1 MFSSSSFPFKCS
13 IRTWPITLP
22 TWGMSWHRL
31 SPLWASVSDLNSPS
45 NSLPLFVCYYK
56 QYLIHGFHLKVTSP
70 KLILFL
76 PELPCLFLPPSFDSC
91 FSIFLATRLGISPS
105 ALSFPS
111 SLPLII
117 NQWPCYFILILQGSS
132 IPDWLWNRVLEPE
145 AESLN
150 KWP

>member
-1 MFSSSSFPFKCS
+1 MVSRLFPFCLWAMLVSNPFSCS
-13 IRTWPITLP
+13 VSLLFHLNVPSGPDLSHSPLGECHGTDFHLCESVSVTSTLP
-22 TWGMSWHRL
+22 QIPCL
-31 SPLWASVSDLNSPS
+31 C
-45 NSLPLFVCYYK
+45 LFVITNNT
-56 QYLIHGFHLKVTSP
+56 LIHGFHLKVTSP

-117 NQWPCYFILILQGSS
+117 NQ
-132 IPDWLWNRVLEPE
+132 
-145 AESLN
+145 
-150 KWP
+150 